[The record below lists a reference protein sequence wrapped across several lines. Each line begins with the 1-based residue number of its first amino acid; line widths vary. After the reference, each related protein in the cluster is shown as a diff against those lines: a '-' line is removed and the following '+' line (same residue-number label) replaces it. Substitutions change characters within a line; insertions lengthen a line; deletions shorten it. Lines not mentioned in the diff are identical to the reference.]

1 MRISTLFQ
9 FRRRIMV
16 VWVCP
21 VALLTSELVYKIW
34 NTDII
39 KERRQC
45 LRKGIPN
52 IDRRSKSLLM
62 HRFQNRIMFLNTIIQ
77 NKEEVKHLKMKFN
90 SIADTIK
97 WVNLRNG
104 ISKAIDLMNFKP
116 FQAFKSWGRTLRS
129 NRSVTDNKIN
139 FPAIRVDTQILLP
152 QSACMVCDNIQTQIA
167 M

>member
-1 MRISTLFQ
+1 MRISMLSQ

-16 VWVCP
+16 VWACL
-21 VALLTSELVYKIW
+21 VALQTSELVYKIW

-39 KERRQC
+39 KERQQC

-62 HRFQNRIMFLNTIIQ
+62 HHFQNRIMFLNTITQ
-77 NKEEVKHLKMKFN
+77 NKEEVRHSKMKFN
-90 SIADTIK
+90 SIADTSK
-97 WVNLRNG
+97 WANLRKG
-104 ISKAIDLMNFKP
+104 ISRAIDLMSFKP
-116 FQAFKSWGRTLRS
+116 FQAFKDWGRILRS

-139 FPAIRVDTQILLP
+139 FRANQDTQILLP
-152 QSACMVCDNIQTQIA
+152 QSACTVCDNNQTPIA